1 MTPLVSRR
9 RTKPFYPAVVLML
22 LLAALLMAAGCTSD
36 LGTPD
41 GQTGMTPITPMKTVP
56 ARSVTTTIPPA
67 VTMSAEP
74 EPLPEVTP
82 QEPVAAVTVSSMT
95 KPLSTNYHPDYIT
108 MDANVYKVGEVVLFY
123 LVNRGPEIRGCDYS
137 HPAYSVYH
145 LSPDGT
151 RLVVSTSDPNRSYT
165 TVMSGDPGSSTGPF
179 SLGTGRL
186 SPGRYLIRFDC
197 GNNVGREFVLLAR

>member
-1 MTPLVSRR
+1 MTPLVSKC
-9 RTKPFYPAVVLML
+9 RTKPLYLAVVLML
-22 LLAALLMAAGCTSD
+22 LLTALLMVAGCTSES
-36 LGTPD
+36 GTPAAP
-41 GQTGMTPITPMKTVP
+41 TGTTSITTLKTVP

-74 EPLPEVTP
+74 EPVFEVTT
-82 QEPVAAVTVSSMT
+82 QEPVAAVTISSMT
-95 KPLSTNYHPDYIT
+95 NALSTNYHPDYIT
-108 MDANVYKVGEVVLFY
+108 MDATVYKVGEVVLFY

-151 RLVVSTSDPNRSYT
+151 RLMVSTHDPNRSYT

-179 SLGTGRL
+179 SLDTGRL